1 MEKEKEN
8 KQKVSK
14 VAFWVCL
21 IVSIGLMVGGALVPP
36 PFVVDASIFKC
47 VGWLFGFAALGLLPD
62 VLALGRTAKIQR
74 GNTVVTIGKDNNH
87 NGFDDDF
94 EAEHSIDDDWQR
106 RQDIDNADALDD

>member
-1 MEKEKEN
+1 MAKEIDKP
-8 KQKVSK
+8 KVSK

-21 IVSIGLMVGGALVPP
+21 VVSIGLMIGSAIVPP

-74 GNTVVTIGKDNNH
+74 GNTVVTIGKDINN
-87 NGFDDDF
+87 NGYDDDF
-94 EAEHSIDDDWQR
+94 ETENQIDTEKDDPY
-106 RQDIDNADALDD
+106 IDE

>member
-1 MEKEKEN
+1 MAKETDN
-8 KQKVSK
+8 KPKVSK

-21 IVSIGLMVGGALVPP
+21 VVSIGLMIGSAIVQP

-74 GNTVVTIGKDNNH
+74 GNTVVTIGKDSNN
-87 NGFDDDF
+87 NGYDDDF
-94 EAEHSIDDDWQR
+94 ETENQIDTEKDDPYIDD
-106 RQDIDNADALDD
+106 

>member
-21 IVSIGLMVGGALVPP
+21 IVSIGLMVGGAIVPP

-62 VLALGRTAKIQR
+62 VLALGRTAKLQR
-74 GNTVVTIGKDNNH
+74 GNTTITIGKDDNND
-87 NGFDDDF
+87 GF
-94 EAEHSIDDDWQR
+94 DDDWQR
-106 RQDIDNADALDD
+106 QQDIDNADALDD

>member
-1 MEKEKEN
+1 MAKETDN
-8 KQKVSK
+8 KPKVSK

-21 IVSIGLMVGGALVPP
+21 VVSIGLMIGSAIVPP

-74 GNTVVTIGKDNNH
+74 GNTVVTIGKDSNN
-87 NGFDDDF
+87 NGYDDDF
-94 EAEHSIDDDWQR
+94 ETEHQIDTEKDDPY
-106 RQDIDNADALDD
+106 IDE